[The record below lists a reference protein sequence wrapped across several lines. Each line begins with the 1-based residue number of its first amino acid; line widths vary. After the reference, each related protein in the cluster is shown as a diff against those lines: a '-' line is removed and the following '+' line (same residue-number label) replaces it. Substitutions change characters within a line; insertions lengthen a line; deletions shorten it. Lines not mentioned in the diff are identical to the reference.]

1 MSCALPVVC
10 PRPLRNNEPAVGGV
24 RLLRAFR
31 PSSGAVADNQP
42 YASCQQGRVENVL
55 PSARRADGNDVLGP
69 LLADRRSGAMLR
81 CQCDRPV
88 LLPLALFVSAD
99 RRHAF
104 HGGLRAAAVEAV
116 GKRVVVGSDDFPIPD
131 PFVFQRPFRFLERPV
146 DRGAVRADGCLAL
159 CFPRASASGRERQ
172 PEYGP
177 DEDLALRREWNGIP
191 AVMRP
196 SRSVSN
202 AGFCRAIRS
211 ADSFRVCST

>member
-42 YASCQQGRVENVL
+42 YAGCQQGRVENVL

-116 GKRVVVGSDDFPIPD
+116 ACWEPMI
-131 PFVFQRPFRFLERPV
+131 
-146 DRGAVRADGCLAL
+146 
-159 CFPRASASGRERQ
+159 SA
-172 PEYGP
+172 
-177 DEDLALRREWNGIP
+177 
-191 AVMRP
+191 
-196 SRSVSN
+196 
-202 AGFCRAIRS
+202 
-211 ADSFRVCST
+211 VCSNHTGEATLPLRWLCQLPLCRLAAEKRLQAIIPRQQVYIPPPDRC